1 MAPRDSVTAQKT
13 RRQSMKLPHQG
24 HLSASFI
31 TPLISKGECPL
42 GIKKG
47 QKQSALQRSA
57 RLDRLIE
64 VNESQAKAG
73 HQPLP
78 SPVSDI
84 KSSNVSRQLYPVMED

>member
-13 RRQSMKLPHQG
+13 RRQSVKLPHQG
-24 HLSASFI
+24 HLFTSSFS
-31 TPLISKGECPL
+31 TRFTSKGERPQ

-47 QKQSALQRSA
+47 QKQSALRRSA
-57 RLDRLIE
+57 RLIG
-64 VNESQAKAG
+64 VNETQPKAS

-84 KSSNVSRQLYPVMED
+84 KSSNVSRQRYPTMEN